1 VYGENF
7 SIFGKYSIPKNK
19 KDKNISKSQLK
30 NSYNFSKKGILTEVY
45 TRSILKI
52 SNKNQSKKSKNQS
65 KNQSPKREKQPKVF
79 CKCLIGI

>member
-1 VYGENF
+1 MYGENF

-65 KNQSPKREKQPKVF
+65 KNQSPKREKQSKVF

>member
-65 KNQSPKREKQPKVF
+65 KNQSPKREKQSKVF